1 MRRPNSLIV
10 LTGAIVAAA
19 SVSAFRSQQEP
30 TKEGTSP
37 TKAAA
42 ILDDKC
48 GKCHNP
54 KVKFDP
60 KSRLGMVMRGALIPG
75 KSENSKI
82 VQVVVAGSMPP
93 AGSPKVTD
101 EELATIK
108 SWIDEGAKDWAA
120 SPATAQKI
128 LADNCSKC
136 HKPFMDT
143 SKETRATLLEKG
155 VLVPGKAE
163 DSKIIKALHAG
174 AMPPPGNPKPTEA
187 EVALL
192 AGWVNA
198 GAIDW
203 TVLPTRASTI
213 LDTNCSKCHNGSTG
227 FDVKNLSSLTDKS
240 LIVAGKVSESKLLAK
255 IISGQMPPAGNPA
268 VRARD
273 LAVLKAWVEDGAADW
288 KK

>member
-1 MRRPNSLIV
+1 ML
-10 LTGAIVAAA
+10 
-19 SVSAFRSQQEP
+19 
-30 TKEGTSP
+30 
-37 TKAAA
+37 
-42 ILDDKC
+42 
-48 GKCHNP
+48 
-54 KVKFDP
+54 
-60 KSRLGMVMRGALIPG
+60 PG
-75 KSENSKI
+75 
-82 VQVVVAGSMPP
+82 G
-93 AGSPKVTD
+93 G
-101 EELATIK
+101 
-108 SWIDEGAKDWAA
+108 G
-120 SPATAQKI
+120 
-128 LADNCSKC
+128 
-136 HKPFMDT
+136 
-143 SKETRATLLEKG
+143 G
-155 VLVPGKAE
+155 G
-163 DSKIIKALHAG
+163 KALHAG

-273 LAVLKAWVEDGAADW
+273 LAVLKAWVEDGAGFVEIDCRIVNQDGKVTTPGTARARLPLRVEGSRA
-288 KK
+288 